1 MAKKN
6 ISTALEAALVANE
19 SFEYAHLVKFER
31 PFTPKDGQFRTNAN
45 RYVYITDA
53 QRDLTYDGDI
63 YRAQGLISVGSYSE
77 TTQARATNMT
87 LSLAGEQLGAEV
99 QVTGTFTTSGVFNA
113 TTTVVDNEVL
123 DFVELGFREGDLVEV
138 KRFNN
143 LNFSDGAT
151 QKRFIISSFSS
162 NNQSITFA
170 RTGTDTDD
178 SAFLGSELSS
188 SPLIFTLVNQE
199 YKGTTIEKGTSAE
212 VSTQVSNSSSI
223 TLSAANSKIQ
233 IGQLV
238 SGRGV
243 TDEVVVTSINGTA
256 LKVNKSLNNV
266 YPGT

>member
-53 QRDLTYDGDI
+53 QRDLTYDNNT

-87 LSLAGEQLGAEV
+87 LSLAGEQLGTEV
-99 QVTGTFTTSGVFNA
+99 QATGTFTTSGVFNA
-113 TTTVVDNEVL
+113 TNTVVDGEVL

-143 LNFSDGAT
+143 LNFSDGST
-151 QKRFIISSFSS
+151 QKRFIIICLFD
-162 NNQSITFA
+162 N
-170 RTGTDTDD
+170 
-178 SAFLGSELSS
+178 
-188 SPLIFTLVNQE
+188 LI
-199 YKGTTIEKGTSAE
+199 
-212 VSTQVSNSSSI
+212 
-223 TLSAANSKIQ
+223 
-233 IGQLV
+233 
-238 SGRGV
+238 
-243 TDEVVVTSINGTA
+243 
-256 LKVNKSLNNV
+256 
-266 YPGT
+266 